1 MSVGA
6 IYYYFDSKAEL
17 TGAAVASIWQ
27 EIFHLPDDV
36 TPPADTKTC
45 ILWICERIKEGN
57 EKYPGFFTLHSLGF
71 LGEEKADGKRRMQKT
86 WHHILDILTFV
97 IRQDPNIRPDT
108 FTEQFTPCLLYT
120 SKTIPGGVSGG
131 LFTVSYAPIAS
142 CVSHAES
149 PPPASALAGKIR
161 KRVHFFIGSPPLF
174 PLLFPIFLRQNRRKH
189 NF

>member
-1 MSVGA
+1 MNTMITSKEEILKASRKLIRQKGWEAVNIRAVAAACGVSVGA

-36 TPPADTKTC
+36 PPPADTKTC

-71 LGEEKADGKRRMQKT
+71 LGEEKADGKRRMHKT

-108 FTEQFTPCLLYT
+108 FTEQFTPEKFADVLFSWLL
-120 SKTIPGGVSGG
+120 
-131 LFTVSYAPIAS
+131 A
-142 CVSHAES
+142 
-149 PPPASALAGKIR
+149 AL
-161 KRVHFFIGSPPLF
+161 
-174 PLLFPIFLRQNRRKH
+174 LRQDYDPYAILEVTQRTLYQ
-189 NF
+189 